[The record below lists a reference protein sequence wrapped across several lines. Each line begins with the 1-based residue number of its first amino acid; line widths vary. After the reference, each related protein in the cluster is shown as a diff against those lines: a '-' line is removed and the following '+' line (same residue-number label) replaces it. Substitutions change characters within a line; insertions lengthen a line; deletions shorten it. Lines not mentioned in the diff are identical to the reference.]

1 MKEDY
6 LWDKTGEPD
15 PEIQQLEEILGTLRY
30 QPKPL
35 ELPQDLLTPRQR
47 RNHFPL
53 VAIAATVLLALLAAG
68 LWLRVRTQGES
79 QPNQARINV
88 DEKTPVAIDPKTPDK
103 SASEGTVA
111 LRNEEPVNKSQ
122 VRKNPEQ
129 VRKRGLPPLPRYTQ
143 REREEAL
150 AAKQQVML
158 ALRLTTEKLSLVHK
172 KTQSPSNQIKNQHRV
187 G

>member
-35 ELPQDLLTPRQR
+35 ELPHDIPMPRQR

-53 VAIAATVLLALLAAG
+53 VAIAASVMLALLAAG
-68 LWLRVRTQGES
+68 VWLRVRTQSES
-79 QPNQARINV
+79 QPSYVNVTPQAV
-88 DEKTPVAIDPKTPDK
+88 DEKPAVAKKND
-103 SASEGTVA
+103 
-111 LRNEEPVNKSQ
+111 EEVKEQ
-122 VRKNPEQ
+122 KIEQ
-129 VRKRGLPPLPRYTQ
+129 VRKGGLPPLTRPSKHRSSTTVLAK

-158 ALRLTTEKLSLVHK
+158 ALRLASEKLSLVHK
-172 KTQSPSNQIKNQHRV
+172 KTHNTTPTNQIKNQHRV